1 MKDFSEPN
9 TYRNLDTAA
18 LQAPTDTSRK
28 DWGAAAVSL
37 SKRLVTTGTTLN
49 RSTEAEAKEGAL
61 AACRKEGG
69 PDCKIVTTWSNRGCG
84 YATTGK
90 KRRGQL
96 GWGAGPTSADALKNC
111 TKQGLKCG
119 APIGGCTLSQ

>member
-1 MKDFSEPN
+1 VKDFSEPN
-9 TYRNLDTAA
+9 TYRSLDTAA
-18 LQAPTDTSRK
+18 LPAPTDTSRE

-37 SKRLVTTGTTLN
+37 SKSLVTAGTTLN

-69 PDCKIVTTWSNRGCG
+69 RNCKIVTTWSNGGCG

-90 KRRGQL
+90 NRRGQL

-119 APIGGCTLSQ
+119 VPIGGCTLAQ

>member
-37 SKRLVTTGTTLN
+37 SKSLVTAGTTLN

-69 PDCKIVTTWSNRGCG
+69 RDCKIVTTWSNRGCG
-84 YATTGK
+84 YATTG
-90 KRRGQL
+90 RIAAASL
-96 GWGAGPTSADALKNC
+96 A
-111 TKQGLKCG
+111 G
-119 APIGGCTLSQ
+119 APGRPAPTR

>member
-28 DWGAAAVSL
+28 DWGTAAVSL
-37 SKRLVTTGTTLN
+37 SKRLVTAGTTLN

-90 KRRGQL
+90 NRRGQL

>member
-1 MKDFSEPN
+1 LGCRGRQPQQEPRHG
-9 TYRNLDTAA
+9 RNNS
-18 LQAPTDTSRK
+18 QSQHR
-28 DWGAAAVSL
+28 
-37 SKRLVTTGTTLN
+37 
-49 RSTEAEAKEGAL
+49 AEAKEGAL

-69 PDCKIVTTWSNRGCG
+69 RNCKIVTTWSNGGCG

-90 KRRGQL
+90 NRRGQL

-119 APIGGCTLSQ
+119 VPIGGCTLAQ